1 MPARRTA
8 AAALIA
14 LASAGCSGVDG
25 EPSPA
30 PRTFT
35 DLRATVDLD
44 AASPVDV
51 LDLAA
56 GPDGALVLLVD
67 TADPARTS
75 LAEITDDGLA
85 DPRPLDGPTTRL
97 FTTPDGGVLVL
108 GPDRLTTVDGGTV
121 DIRVPADAAALSP
134 GGDVLYLA
142 GATQLS
148 AVDPATG
155 AVRGTVDL
163 DDGLTVQA
171 LAATDDGVT
180 ALMSDARAP
189 DLADVAALVTWS
201 ADLEAGPLVELAPD
215 QPASIP
221 FALRVAADGTAVATL
236 TAGSGDDAHRVVVVE
251 DGEVTA
257 FHTIAGTDRTPADL
271 AVSPDG
277 RVAYLPVAGFETTSS
292 VVTLDLGSGEQ
303 LADARLCDG
312 QGTFGRVAL
321 AGDRLTVIG
330 SCIDADGSSSTA
342 FVVG

>member
-8 AAALIA
+8 AAAL
-14 LASAGCSGVDG
+14 LVLMAGCTGVDG
-25 EPSPA
+25 EPTPA

-35 DLRATVDLD
+35 ELLATVDLD
-44 AASPVDV
+44 AGSPVDV

-56 GPDGALVLLVD
+56 GPDGALVLLAD

-75 LAEITDDGLA
+75 LAPVGEDGA
-85 DPRPLDGPTTRL
+85 GEPRPLDDPASRV
-97 FTTPDGGVLVL
+97 FTTPGGEVLLL
-108 GPDRLTTVDGGTV
+108 GPGRLTTVDGGTV
-121 DIRVPADAAALSP
+121 DLAVPTDAAALSP

-142 GATQLS
+142 GAGRLS

-155 AVRGTVDL
+155 AVRAGVRL
-163 DDGLTVQA
+163 DDGLTVRA

-180 ALMSDARAP
+180 ALMSDARSVE
-189 DLADVAALVTWS
+189 LADVAVLGTWT
-201 ADLEAGPLVELAPD
+201 ADLDPGPVVELAPD
-215 QPASIP
+215 RPASIP
-221 FALRVAADGTAVATL
+221 FALRVTAGSTAVATL
-236 TAGSGDDAHRVVVVE
+236 TAGSEDDAHRVVVVD

-257 FHTIAGTDRTPADL
+257 SHVVPGTDRTPADL

-277 RVAYLPVAGFETTSS
+277 RVAYLPVSGFETTSS
-292 VVTLDLGSGEQ
+292 VVSLDLISGER
-303 LADARLCDG
+303 LGDARLCDG

-330 SCIDADGSSSTA
+330 SCITSAAPSSTA